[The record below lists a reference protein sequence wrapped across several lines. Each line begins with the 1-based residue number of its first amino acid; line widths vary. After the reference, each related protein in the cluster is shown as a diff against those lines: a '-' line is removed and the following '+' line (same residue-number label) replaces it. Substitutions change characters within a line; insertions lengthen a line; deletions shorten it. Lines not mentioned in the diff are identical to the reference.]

1 MARRCIPLFLGLFLY
16 GSMKNVLYIVL
27 SLVLLVVDGERHSA
41 VAMLSHTY
49 TQSLGVCASMCM
61 WSHAVHEGN
70 IYTGRA
76 VMKINPW
83 GRDLP

>member
-1 MARRCIPLFLGLFLY
+1 MARRRIPLFLGLFFY
-16 GSMKNVLYIVL
+16 GSMKNLLYTVL
-27 SLVLLVVDGERHSA
+27 SLVQLVVDGERHLA
-41 VAMLSHTY
+41 VAMLPHTY
-49 TQSLGVCASMCM
+49 TQSLGACASMCM

-70 IYTGRA
+70 IYTGHA

>member
-1 MARRCIPLFLGLFLY
+1 MARTCTPLFLGLFLY
-16 GSMKNVLYIVL
+16 GSIVVI
-27 SLVLLVVDGERHSA
+27 SAVLLVVDGEQHLA
-41 VAMLSHTY
+41 VAMLPHTY

-70 IYTGRA
+70 IDTGRA

>member
-41 VAMLSHTY
+41 VAMF
-49 TQSLGVCASMCM
+49 QSLGVCASMCM